1 MAQQGPDPIEVY
13 HGAVQSI
20 VSTIGAIN
28 SSQLSASTP
37 CTQWT
42 VQNLIKHN
50 INTQTFLHGVLTGN
64 PMDPGDMSQVEGPLP
79 QEGGEAALK
88 SITDSVISVAHAMDL
103 STIVTT
109 PFGEMPARNFIMIPM
124 FDMVIHRWDLAS
136 ATNQN
141 NVIDS
146 VVAEICLGVLSPEAV
161 AGGRQM
167 GAFGPEVVIPA
178 TGSAQDRLLG
188 LTGRQP

>member
-13 HGAVQSI
+13 QGAVQAI
-20 VSTIGAIN
+20 VPTIAAIN

-50 INTQTFLHGVLTGN
+50 INTQTYLHGVLTSN
-64 PMDPGDMSQVEGPLP
+64 PMNLGDMFQVEGLLP

-88 SITDSVISVAHAMDL
+88 AITDSVISAAHAMDL

-109 PFGEMPARNFIMIPM
+109 PFGDMPAGNFIMIPM

-146 VVAEICLGVLSPEAV
+146 AVLGVLSPEAV

-167 GAFGPEVVIPA
+167 GASSDPK
-178 TGSAQDRLLG
+178 S
-188 LTGRQP
+188 